1 MSCLPKK
8 LILGGE
14 LLCGGRAGVAALVQ
28 RAQRVPPR
36 LLRQFEVNNNN
47 TNHWKLKR
55 LFLVQRAQLVPPRFL
70 RQFEVNSNVNHHGK
84 LIRLFLVQ
92 PAQLALPRL
101 RQF

>member
-14 LLCGGRAGVAALVQ
+14 LLCGGGAGVAALVQ

-55 LFLVQRAQLVPPRFL
+55 LFLVQRAQRVPPRFL
-70 RQFEVNSNVNHHGK
+70 RQFEVINNRNHGK

-92 PAQLALPRL
+92 RTQLVPSRL